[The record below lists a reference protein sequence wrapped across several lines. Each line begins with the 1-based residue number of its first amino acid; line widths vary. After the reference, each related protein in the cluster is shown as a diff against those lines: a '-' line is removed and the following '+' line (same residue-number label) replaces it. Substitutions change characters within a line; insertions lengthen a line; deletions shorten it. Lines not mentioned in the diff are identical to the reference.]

1 MTDIGAITALDIDEQ
16 ITVRAEGTALRG
28 HLRIPYG
35 ARAMVLVAHGSG
47 TWRDSPRN
55 SHIAGQLTDRGL
67 GSLTLDLL
75 TPAEATTDLIF
86 DITLLGG
93 RLLAVR
99 HWLTGSP
106 YQWMPV
112 GLLGVGSDAPVA
124 LWTAG
129 EPDVRLG
136 TVVVHGARP
145 DLAADRL
152 TRVLAPTLFVSGGAD
167 ERIRRCVRAA
177 AALVPAPTRITE
189 LAVSTQPV
197 PRDRLGMWSAYL
209 ASVWFGEH
217 LGTVPRR
224 P

>member
-1 MTDIGAITALDIDEQ
+1 MTEMITALDTDEQ
-16 ITVRAEGTALRG
+16 ITVYAEGAALRG
-28 HLRIPYG
+28 HLRIPPE
-35 ARAMVLVAHGSG
+35 ARAIVLVAHGSG

-55 SHIAGQLTDRGL
+55 SYIAGRLTDRGL

-86 DITLLGG
+86 DITLLGR

-99 HWLTGSP
+99 NWLAGSP
-106 YQWMPV
+106 YRWMPV
-112 GLLGVGSDAPVA
+112 GLFGIGSDAPVA

-129 EPDVRLG
+129 EPDIRLT

-145 DLAADRL
+145 DLAAERL
-152 TRVLAPTLFVSGGAD
+152 TRVLAPTLFVSGGVD

-177 AALVPAPTRITE
+177 AELVPAPTRITE
-189 LAVSTQPV
+189 LAVSAQPV

-217 LGTVPRR
+217 LGPAPDRS
-224 P
+224 

>member
-1 MTDIGAITALDIDEQ
+1 MTDTVTPLETDEQ
-16 ITVRAEGTALRG
+16 ITIHAEGAALRG
-28 HLRIPYG
+28 HLRIPPG
-35 ARAMVLVAHGSG
+35 ARAIVLVAHGSG

-55 SHIAGQLTDRGL
+55 SHTASRLTARGL
-67 GSLTLDLL
+67 ASITLDLL
-75 TPAEATTDLIF
+75 TPAEATTDLVF
-86 DITLLGG
+86 DVILLGR

-99 HWLTGSP
+99 HWLADSP
-106 YQWMPV
+106 YRWMPV
-112 GLLGVGSDAPVA
+112 GLFGIGSDAPVA

-129 EPDVRLG
+129 EPDIQLS

-152 TRVLAPTLFVSGGAD
+152 PRVLAPTLFVSGGTD
-167 ERIRRCVRAA
+167 ERIRRCVRTA

-197 PRDRLGMWSAYL
+197 PRDRLGTWSAYL

-217 LGTVPRR
+217 LGPDRC
-224 P
+224 

>member
-1 MTDIGAITALDIDEQ
+1 MTETFTALESDEQ
-16 ITVRAEGTALRG
+16 LTVYADGAALRG
-28 HLRIPYG
+28 HLRIPPG
-35 ARAMVLVAHGSG
+35 ARAIVLVAHGSG

-55 SHIAGQLTDRGL
+55 AHIAGQLTARGL

-75 TPAEATTDLIF
+75 TPAEATTDLVF
-86 DITLLGG
+86 DVILLGR

-99 HWLTGSP
+99 HWLAGSP
-106 YQWMPV
+106 HSWMPV
-112 GLLGVGSDAPVA
+112 GLFGIGSDAPVA

-129 EPDVRLG
+129 EPDIRLG

-152 TRVLAPTLFVSGGAD
+152 TQVLAPTLFVSGGTD
-167 ERIRRCVRAA
+167 ERIRRCVRTA

-189 LAVSTQPV
+189 LAVTTQPV
-197 PRDRLGMWSAYL
+197 PRDRLGSWSAYL

-217 LGTVPRR
+217 LGPDHS
-224 P
+224 